1 MQGANSWVVYSDG
14 KSDSIVIGIDFPITG
29 RGEAGF
35 VDLAPL
41 IGDGFGLWETMPSM
55 DLTGEVSGAAYVGDW
70 LAELKRSG
78 KHIRGIL
85 SFCAGAAFVPAIA
98 RGIREWQQDIP
109 TIILVDPEIPV
120 PMTLH
125 MQFQRA
131 LERFAPL
138 LSEPER
144 QSAFGTA
151 DRLYQEN
158 SHDITALQAAI
169 STVFQEIGHIGFER
183 AGIDPRHGAEL
194 LVAFDAF
201 ARYLVAGAQVR
212 AAAGPVGEEERKPI
226 AISSNTPTNGL
237 NLVSE
242 EQRAALVAKE
252 IRFEIPHAT
261 LLSSPEVA
269 RTIVELLS

>member
-1 MQGANSWVVYSDG
+1 MQGANTWIAYSEG
-14 KSDSIVIGIDFPITG
+14 RSDSIVIGIDFPITG

-35 VDLAPL
+35 ADLAPL
-41 IGDGFGLWETMPSM
+41 LGSEFGLWETMPSM
-55 DLTGEVSGAAYVGDW
+55 DLNGPVSGAAYVEDW
-70 LAELKRSG
+70 LTELKASG
-78 KHIRGIL
+78 RRVQGIL

-98 RGIREWQQDIP
+98 QGIRQWQEELP
-109 TIILVDPEIPV
+109 TVVLFDPEIPV

-144 QSAFGTA
+144 LSAFATA

-169 STVFQEIGHIGFER
+169 SKVFQEIGHIGFER
-183 AGIDPRHGAEL
+183 AGIDPRHGGDL
-194 LVAFDAF
+194 LIAFDAF

-212 AAAGPVGEEERKPI
+212 ASAGAVGSEERKPI
-226 AISSNTPTNGL
+226 AISSHTPTNGL

-242 EQRAALVAKE
+242 EQRAALVSKE
-252 IRFEIPHAT
+252 IRFEIAHAT

-269 RTIVELLS
+269 RATVELLS

>member
-1 MQGANSWVVYSDG
+1 MYSDG

-41 IGDGFGLWETMPSM
+41 IGDTFGLWETMPSM
-55 DLTGEVSGAAYVGDW
+55 DLTGEVSGAAYVADW

-85 SFCAGAAFVPAIA
+85 SFCAGAAFVPAVA
-98 RGIREWQQDIP
+98 RGIRQWQQEVP
-109 TIILVDPEIPV
+109 TVILVDPEIPV

-138 LSEPER
+138 LSEAER

-169 STVFQEIGHIGFER
+169 SKVFQEIGHIGFER

-212 AAAGPVGEEERKPI
+212 AAAGPVDEERKPI